1 MVLLVEQKNLRTE
14 VVLSVQL
21 IDAFSFL
28 SKGQPSVVRYLKHH
42 YPQTQVSEHPE
53 QKDAVTN
60 RNLHQRLHSPFFL
73 ADICVKSES
82 NPICLRHICVKKY
95 QKARIRNISRFA
107 TNTRIHDSD
116 NPFHTNGRFYM
127 TEVFD

>member
-1 MVLLVEQKNLRTE
+1 MFIGIFQKLQEQFVDCE
-14 VVLSVQL
+14 GIFDQC
-21 IDAFSFL
+21 SFVYT
-28 SKGQPSVVRYLKHH
+28 G
-42 YPQTQVSEHPE
+42 
-53 QKDAVTN
+53 
-60 RNLHQRLHSPFFL
+60 QRLHSPFFL

-127 TEVFD
+127 TEVFE